1 MHLRVLV
8 TWDGVANW
16 VRWLCFA
23 ISTVAPTFR
32 VWLEQPNVYRH
43 EAFAIVRKHWSTV
56 HARDSH
62 RLPTEKYAA
71 YFVHHLVITGW
82 GASYIHPG
90 GWKER
95 SAAHLMVPFVS
106 RVSEIHTPLF

>member
-1 MHLRVLV
+1 MPGRLRRLRRRYAALARRPARCARVFCLLQEY
-8 TWDGVANW
+8 
-16 VRWLCFA
+16 RK
-23 ISTVAPTFR
+23 IAPFSMESA
-32 VWLEQPNVYRH
+32 L
-43 EAFAIVRKHWSTV
+43 
-56 HARDSH
+56 
-62 RLPTEKYAA
+62 LLEKYAA